1 MGPIEEL
8 WKEFDKF
15 STNQTTGLSKRVGW
29 NFNVPDNSYKFIK
42 SPKDGSKIQINS
54 GDSLNFRFKT
64 RIKITNIYI
73 KFQNLYKCIKTT
85 FFIKF
90 LCNKHIPFTIPLYI
104 SNSKHDKL
112 ISSLSI

>member
-8 WKEFDKF
+8 WKEFDQF

-29 NFNVPDNSYKFIK
+29 NFNVPDDSYKFIK

-64 RIKITNIYI
+64 RIKITKKYI
-73 KFQNLYKCIKTT
+73 KLQNLYKYIHFKLNSCIKNKPLTILVIL
-85 FFIKF
+85 FKF
-90 LCNKHIPFTIPLYI
+90 
-104 SNSKHDKL
+104 
-112 ISSLSI
+112 